1 MSLKK
6 IGGKI
11 FDDILGIDPSG
22 KGLVGSIKDNPKTA
36 ALLGSLF
43 IPGVGSA
50 ITGGLGAAGSAIGS
64 ALGAVGGLSGLGGL
78 LGSVAPFVTGYGVG
92 QQQGPQIPP
101 QGFYNMPSMGG
112 GLLGGGAPIGQ
123 SAFDYARSIAGGM
136 PFEQVVQPGMEFSL
150 EQPMGGPVTRQPQ
163 AQVPSAPVTQLF
175 PGIDASIGGY
185 RDPSEM
191 LGGGAFD
198 PFDRFRAPE
207 IDPFRD
213 GIRPSE
219 IRGPGGEII
228 GSGGRLED
236 IIGDKQDDGVFVGG
250 SRDFREY
257 DPLKDPFAGA
267 RAPEIDPFRDGIRP
281 TEIFG
286 PGGQIVGP
294 AGMSYDIRPL
304 PIESGPVGG
313 GLVDPLMGNRFLDP
327 FADPI
332 RVPPQ
337 ILPEPIYTQPGTA
350 LPIGPSKG
358 LPSLL
363 SLV

>member
-50 ITGGLGAAGSAIGS
+50 ITGGLGAAGSAIGSGLGTIGSALGSGLGALGGLGSS

-213 GIRPSE
+213 GIRPTE
-219 IRGPGGEII
+219 IR
-228 GSGGRLED
+228 
-236 IIGDKQDDGVFVGG
+236 
-250 SRDFREY
+250 
-257 DPLKDPFAGA
+257 
-267 RAPEIDPFRDGIRP
+267 
-281 TEIFG
+281 G